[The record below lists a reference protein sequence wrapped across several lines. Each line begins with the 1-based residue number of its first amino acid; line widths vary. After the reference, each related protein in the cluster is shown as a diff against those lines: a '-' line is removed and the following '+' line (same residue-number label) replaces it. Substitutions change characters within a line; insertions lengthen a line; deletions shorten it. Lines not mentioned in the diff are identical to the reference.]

1 VVIETKPGR
10 LEAVVLSPDAPPVI
24 TPNSPAPAPPK
35 NDAELAAL
43 RARIEP
49 MIREAN
55 SRLSQFQRIN
65 DFRIWPDADFP
76 RTHTLKIKRSEV
88 QKWAGSDTPLAIVDS

>member
-1 VVIETKPGR
+1 MRRP
-10 LEAVVLSPDAPPVI
+10 LI
-24 TPNSPAPAPPK
+24 TPNSPAPAAPAT
-35 NDAELAAL
+35 DEEMAAL

-49 MIREAN
+49 MIRAAN
-55 SRLSQFQRIN
+55 ARLSQHQRID

-88 QKWAGSDTPLAIVDS
+88 QKWAGADAPLPFQDT